1 MQNLWTP
8 DDQMLLELINKY
20 IVSGPTLE
28 RPDQYQMFCTK
39 TDFSK
44 DRMVAVLLKA
54 GDSVET
60 INSESQ

>member
-28 RPDQYQMFCTK
+28 RPDPYLRFYIK
-39 TDFSK
+39 TYWSK
-44 DRMVAVLLKA
+44 DLMVVVLLQA
-54 GDSVET
+54 DELVES
-60 INSESQ
+60 INLEAQ